1 MESPKKLYSSLL
13 LATFAVSWAAILI
26 RLAEA
31 GPLPTAFYRV
41 AMAVLIL
48 AVPAIPRLRRTFA
61 ILSGKQ
67 IFLLFLSGIFLG
79 LHFAAWVTS
88 LFYTSVS
95 NSTIIVSTQ
104 PIFLLIL
111 ESYVGGSKIP
121 IRAIVGMILA
131 LIGMFFITGGD
142 YSLGNEYL
150 YGDLLALAGAFL
162 AGMYLFIGRQLRV
175 KIDNLGYI
183 FPVYATAAVTLLIAC
198 IISGEEMIDYP
209 AKTWIFFLLLAL
221 IPTMVGHSLYNW
233 LLKYMPAHKVAMAIL
248 GEPIGATV
256 LAIIILSQIPAW
268 TTIFGGVIILSGI
281 YIVLKRDRSN
291 GLRAEGKLA
300 G

>member
-1 MESPKKLYSSLL
+1 MESRKKLHSSLL

-26 RLAEA
+26 RLAGA

-41 AMAVLIL
+41 AMASLVLVI
-48 AVPAIPRLRRTFA
+48 PAIPHIRRAFNNLT
-61 ILSGKQ
+61 GKQ

-111 ESYVGGSKIP
+111 ESYVTKSKIP
-121 IRAIVGMILA
+121 LRAIFGMILA
-131 LIGMFFITGGD
+131 LIGMFLISGGD
-142 YSLGNEYL
+142 YNLGNEYL

-162 AGMYLFIGRQLRV
+162 AGMYLFIGRQLRA

-183 FPVYATAAVTLLIAC
+183 VPVYATAAITLLIAC
-198 IISGEEMIDYP
+198 IISGQEMIDYP
-209 AKTWIFFLLLAL
+209 GQTWVVFLLLAL
-221 IPTMVGHSLYNW
+221 IPTVIGHSLYNW
-233 LLKYMPAHKVAMAIL
+233 LLKYLPAHKVAMAIL
-248 GEPIGATV
+248 GEPIGATI

-268 TTIFGGVIILSGI
+268 TTILGGIIILFGI
-281 YIVLKRDRSN
+281 YVVLKRNKIDKLHTES
-291 GLRAEGKLA
+291 KLA